1 MLIAMIAP
9 NVETLKMLSRPMLHT
24 FAALACAISLSLVV
38 LSVAHAQPVTQ
49 SETEPGSDSTNTVT
63 TFRADQTVEDVETL
77 RVSVLNE
84 GSLSSV
90 GQLRLSFI
98 DGVQKLHIDAAY
110 TEKPDGRRVSVPD
123 SGIITRDADAG
134 GNVYTRDQRQIIV
147 IFPDLAVGDTV
158 VLTWR
163 LTHSGD
169 MFPGHYTQA
178 HIFPRQNSV
187 GTSDVQIVTPK
198 DLYLNIATQGAGFA
212 TDTKEVDGTRVTTV
226 THRPGAKVA
235 DEAGA
240 VSARDREPM
249 LFVSTFRDY
258 EALGNAYW
266 KEAAPKAAVTPALQ
280 VLARQIVQNIE
291 GKREQAEAIS
301 IWVKRNIRYVAVY
314 LGPGRVVPN
323 PAEDVLQ
330 IRYGDCK
337 DHVTLMMALLSAV
350 GIESEQVL
358 IQAGNAYALP
368 GAPVIA
374 AFNHVI
380 IYLPQFGLY
389 DDPTVRFSAF
399 GVLDAATYDKPV
411 VRVSERGAV
420 RGRTPAMNP
429 DDHVTINRTKLSVAA
444 DGTVTGETRQISKG
458 AFATSARDTTLRLQQ
473 LGAET
478 AAEQRLAFL
487 GSAGKGRFE
496 IPILNNTAEYTIA
509 GVFRLNRRM
518 KTPFSG
524 SYPIPVGMPIHMRPG
539 EGFFGRRQESR
550 TMPFT
555 CFAGRQIEEVELSF
569 PDDTP
574 PQRPFTNRRLERE
587 LYTYTSEYKLE
598 GHTLRLRREFVS
610 RVPSQVCDAAIEEQL
625 AKDLATIGGSLKTGM
640 TFEKSGRPAAQNA
653 TPQKEENPG
662 VSSAPLSEH

>member
-1 MLIAMIAP
+1 MPKRPYGGLAGRIAVALIAVLAYAAS
-9 NVETLKMLSRPMLHT
+9 LSP
-24 FAALACAISLSLVV
+24 AALSAAQ
-38 LSVAHAQPVTQ
+38 AQPETQTQ
-49 SETEPGSDSTNTVT
+49 SGTTQGSISTNTVT

-77 RVSVLNE
+77 RIRILNE
-84 GSLSSV
+84 GSLSSA
-90 GQLRLSFI
+90 GQQRLSFI
-98 DGVQKLHIDAAY
+98 DGVQKLQILEAY
-110 TEKPDGRRVSVPD
+110 TEKPDGRRASVPD
-123 SGIITRDADAG
+123 SGIITRDADAS
-134 GNVYTRDQRQIIV
+134 GNVYTRDQKQIVV
-147 IFPDLAVGDTV
+147 IFPDLAIGDTV

-163 LTHSGD
+163 LTRSGD
-169 MFPGHYTQA
+169 MFPGHYTRA
-178 HIFPRQNSV
+178 HIFPRQMSL
-187 GTSDVQIVTPK
+187 GTSQVQIVAPK
-198 DLYLNIATQGAGFA
+198 ELYLNLSKQGPGFE
-212 TDTKEVDGTRVTTV
+212 TDDKEVDGTRVYTV
-226 THRPGAKVA
+226 THHPGSKVA

-266 KEAAPKAAVTPALQ
+266 KEAAPKAEVTPALQ
-280 VLARQIVQNIE
+280 ALAQQIVQNIE

-330 IRYGDCK
+330 NRYGDCK

-380 IYLPQFGLY
+380 IYLPQFSLY

-429 DDHVTINRTKLSVAA
+429 DDHVAINRTKLSIAA

-458 AFATSARDTTLRLQQ
+458 VFATNARNTALRLQQ
-473 LGAET
+473 LGTET
-478 AAEQRLAFL
+478 AAEKQLASL
-487 GSAGKGRFE
+487 GTAGKGHFE
-496 IPILNNTAEYTIA
+496 IPVLNNAAEFTLA
-509 GVFRLNRRM
+509 GVFRLNQRM

-524 SYPIPVGMPIHMRPG
+524 SYPIPVGMPIHVRPG
-539 EGFFGRRQESR
+539 QAIFGRRQEGR
-550 TMPFT
+550 TMPFA
-555 CFAGRQIEEVELSF
+555 CFAGRQVEEVELSF
-569 PDDTP
+569 ADDTP
-574 PQRPFTNRRLERE
+574 PRKPFTDRRLERE

-598 GHTLRLRREFVS
+598 GRILRLRREFVS

-625 AKDLATIGGSLKTGM
+625 AKDLETIGDSLKTRM
-640 TFEKSGRPAAQNA
+640 TFEKTAKPAAPNA
-653 TPQKEENPG
+653 ALQKEESVPS
-662 VSSAPLSEH
+662 VSSVPPSEH